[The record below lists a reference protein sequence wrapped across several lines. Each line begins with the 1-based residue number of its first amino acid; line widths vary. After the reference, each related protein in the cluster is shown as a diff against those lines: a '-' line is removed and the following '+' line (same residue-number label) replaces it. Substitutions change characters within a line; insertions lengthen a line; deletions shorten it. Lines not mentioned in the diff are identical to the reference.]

1 MPKELALKNPLIN
14 EATIFSLGTIQ
25 TPYKA
30 SGFWGWAFSNMS
42 VPMLRGVLIE
52 YILVQ
57 HFIENIDYLV
67 GHTVRTL
74 TTWHPDKGD
83 LEKSIRQ
90 HYASQPHGDVF
101 DLQLTWGT
109 TCEFKTTRAPK
120 TWSISKTT
128 YWNPLKDANCW
139 TYGFP
144 AQIYILAVLESEAK
158 LTGNVLDLGA
168 LNFYIRTGREL
179 DKSVGKRQSARFSD
193 FSENQPVTCTF
204 NDLIEKIAEIQK
216 TRLTEI
222 LEKIE
227 PGWKLD
233 HSAYPNAYPLAVAFP
248 DRVQA
253 GFYEKDTKELIEV
266 INVPWRTS
274 TKPSW
279 RDWEQVGFQYVHMLN
294 EKKSG

>member
-1 MPKELALKNPLIN
+1 MKNPLIS
-14 EATIFSLGTIQ
+14 EATKFSLGDLS

-57 HFIENIDYLV
+57 HFIENIDQIV
-67 GHTVRTL
+67 GETVRNL
-74 TTWHPDKGD
+74 TTWHPRKGD
-83 LEKSIRQ
+83 LERSIRE
-90 HYASQPHGDVF
+90 HYESQPHGDVF

-128 YWNPLKDANCW
+128 YWNPLKDANYW

-144 AQIYILAVLESEAK
+144 AQIYILAVLESEAE
-158 LTGNVLDLGA
+158 LRGDVLDLGA

-179 DKSVGKRQSARFSD
+179 DKSVGDRPSARFSD
-193 FSENQPVTCTF
+193 FSEGEPLICTF
-204 NDLIEKIAEIQK
+204 DELIEKIAEVQK
-216 TRLTEI
+216 NRLTEI
-222 LEKIE
+222 LEQIE

-233 HSAYPNAYPLAVAFP
+233 HRAYKNTYPLAVELP
-248 DRVQA
+248 EGVQA
-253 GFYEKDTKELIEV
+253 GLYEQDTKKLVEI
-266 INVPWRTS
+266 INVPWRPNT
-274 TKPSW
+274 TPDW
-279 RDWEQVGFQYVHMLN
+279 RDWEQAGFQYVHMLSPKN
-294 EKKSG
+294 SR